1 LAAAGMAFLTG
12 VRAGRDTPT
21 HIRPPSYNGRP
32 PNAQPPLKSQAS
44 PETRGGKGLSDVCGE
59 RLVVGTPEATCIIEP
74 LLA

>member
-1 LAAAGMAFLTG
+1 MAFLTG

-44 PETRGGKGLSDVCGE
+44 PESSAWQWFSAARG
-59 RLVVGTPEATCIIEP
+59 
-74 LLA
+74 